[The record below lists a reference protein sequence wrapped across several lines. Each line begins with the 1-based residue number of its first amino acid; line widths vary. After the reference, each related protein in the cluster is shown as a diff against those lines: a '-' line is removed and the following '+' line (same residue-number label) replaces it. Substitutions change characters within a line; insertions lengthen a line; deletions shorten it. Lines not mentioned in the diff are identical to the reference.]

1 MTSGPWA
8 WTQASAFLKASKT
21 LLLVAV
27 VESRGSKTVV
37 LSELGAGRGGGFDAP
52 SQVRAYLKRSADI
65 FSGHSAGGRGR

>member
-37 LSELGAGRGGGFDAP
+37 LSELGAGRGVVLMP
-52 SQVRAYLKRSADI
+52 PPR
-65 FSGHSAGGRGR
+65 SGHI